1 MTANKGF
8 SLIELLVTISIV
20 AILGGV
26 VAPGFTEFI
35 RDNRQTSQLN
45 TLIGSIH
52 LSRGE
57 AASRRQLITLCASS
71 NASSCNTT
79 HWENGWIIF
88 TDSNNSGNGIIDG
101 ADELILVQ
109 EAFDGNGT
117 LRAPT
122 LDSSGKSLL
131 QFRSDGFL
139 FSSTTPSQ
147 GTFVLCDSE
156 GVAEAKAVIVN
167 ISGVSRLAID
177 QDDPLDGIV
186 NDHQATPANV
196 TCP

>member
-1 MTANKGF
+1 MTANTGF

-35 RDNRQTSQLN
+35 RDNRQTSQIN
-45 TLIGSIH
+45 TLIGAIH

-57 AASRRQLITLCASS
+57 AASRRQLVTLCASS
-71 NASSCNTT
+71 DAASCNTT
-79 HWENGWIIF
+79 QWEHGWIIF
-88 TDSNNSGNGIIDG
+88 TDTNNNGNGVIDG
-101 ADELILVQ
+101 NDELLLAQ

-117 LRAPT
+117 LRAPA
-122 LDSSGKSLL
+122 LVNNGKSLL
-131 QFRSDGFL
+131 QFRADGFL
-139 FSSTTPSQ
+139 NNPSNQ
-147 GTFVLCDSE
+147 ASGTFVLCDSK
-156 GVAEAKAVIVN
+156 GATEAKAVIVN

-186 NDHQATPANV
+186 NDHQATPVNV
-196 TCP
+196 SCP